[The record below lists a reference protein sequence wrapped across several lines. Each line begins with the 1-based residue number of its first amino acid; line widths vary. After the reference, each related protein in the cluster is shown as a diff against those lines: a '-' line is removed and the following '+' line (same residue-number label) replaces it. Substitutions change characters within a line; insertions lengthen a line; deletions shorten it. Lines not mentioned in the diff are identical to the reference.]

1 MNPSLGFTIERF
13 PLTCSTASSS
23 DIVYSFIVYAITCRG
38 CGEWC
43 KVWGMGVGCVCV
55 CGVWCVDVLT
65 VAADL
70 LMPILQWTNTFLPD
84 NLRNRRQE
92 FEKLHYYTVNV
103 SVLTNTRI
111 PTTTTK
117 HAQTVSVNIRTGP
130 LLLTLLL

>member
-1 MNPSLGFTIERF
+1 M
-13 PLTCSTASSS
+13 
-23 DIVYSFIVYAITCRG
+23 G
-38 CGEWC
+38 CGC
-43 KVWGMGVGCVCV
+43 GVRVCVCV
-55 CGVWCVDVLT
+55 VCGVDVLT